1 MSRLGDFF
9 SDTFAQAKSHEPNWV
24 QRLPS
29 MPGSAQ
35 SLQDA
40 FIANRWSHPYGHDQN
55 SMDIFAGGVGHPAGS
70 EHPWART
77 VGRAVGSYFIGR
89 GLNNATGTNYAAPAA
104 RGIGNL
110 FSGGGGG
117 GLGGGGL
124 GGLMDMGGMGGMP
137 TQSPMGVIPPIQ
149 TYRDPMAGGDMLPPG
164 LMALLLSMQ
173 NQSPADSP
181 SGPALGSGG
190 GVI

>member
-9 SDTFAQAKSHEPNWV
+9 SNTFAQAKSHEPGWI

-40 FIANRWSHPYGHDQN
+40 FIANRWSHPYGSEQN

-77 VGRAVGSYFIGR
+77 IGRAVGSYFLGNY
-89 GLNNATGTNYAAPAA
+89 LNNLTGTSWAGPAA
-104 RGIGNL
+104 RGAGRL
-110 FSGGGGG
+110 FSGGTSGADGADGTGGLGEVLSAG
-117 GLGGGGL
+117 GATPQDNSMIAPLHMPDLFADSGPSMSPDLLAFMLTSRRGGDSEQQDNQSHLGGGGF
-124 GGLMDMGGMGGMP
+124 
-137 TQSPMGVIPPIQ
+137 
-149 TYRDPMAGGDMLPPG
+149 A
-164 LMALLLSMQ
+164 
-173 NQSPADSP
+173 
-181 SGPALGSGG
+181 
-190 GVI
+190 